1 MLLSNIDVV
10 KDLKC
15 DLQKILK
22 HIEVLKAVR
31 NNEKEIT
38 VTSRSN
44 DHYFQYVMPITEDLF
59 TAIMLY
65 LVSKRSSI
73 IKELEKLNVTVDVK

>member
-1 MLLSNIDVV
+1 MLLSNIDIVR
-10 KDLKC
+10 DLKC

-22 HIEVLKAVR
+22 RIEELKTAR
-31 NNEKEIT
+31 NNEREVT
-38 VTSRSN
+38 VASRSN
-44 DHYFQYVMPITEDLF
+44 DDYFQYVMPMTEDLF
-59 TAIMLY
+59 TAIMLH